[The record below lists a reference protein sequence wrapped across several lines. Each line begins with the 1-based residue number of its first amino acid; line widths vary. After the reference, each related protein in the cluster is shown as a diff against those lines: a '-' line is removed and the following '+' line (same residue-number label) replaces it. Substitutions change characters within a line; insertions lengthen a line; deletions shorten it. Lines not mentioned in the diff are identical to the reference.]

1 MVATYPLFSEWLSLS
16 VKTRSSQAVKLLL
29 DLQPE
34 TAHVLRNGR
43 EVEMVV
49 SEVAEGDLV
58 RIRPGERLAVDG
70 EVVEGRSAVDQSLV
84 TGEPMPVDR
93 QAGDKVIGGTI
104 NGTGPLL
111 VRVTAVGADSFLRS
125 EERRV
130 GKECVSTCRSRWW
143 PTH

>member
-1 MVATYPLFSEWLSLS
+1 MVATYHLFSEWLSLI
-16 VKTRSSQAVKLLL
+16 VKTRAAQAVKRLL

-43 EVEMVV
+43 EVEIVV

-93 QAGDKVIGGTI
+93 QAGDK
-104 NGTGPLL
+104 
-111 VRVTAVGADSFLRS
+111 RS
-125 EERRV
+125 EEHTSELQSLMRISYAV
-130 GKECVSTCRSRWW
+130 F
-143 PTH
+143 

>member
-1 MVATYPLFSEWLSLS
+1 MRISDWSSDVCSSDLEWLSLI
-16 VKTRSSQAVKLLL
+16 VKTRSSQAVKRLL

-43 EVEMVV
+43 EVEIVV

-93 QAGDKVIGGTI
+93 KADDQVIGGTT

-111 VRVTAVGADSFLRS
+111 VRVPPVAP
-125 EERRV
+125 ERRQ
-130 GKECVSTCRSRWW
+130 
-143 PTH
+143 

>member
-1 MVATYPLFSEWLSLS
+1 MRISDWSSDVCSSDLEWLSLI
-16 VKTRSSQAVKLLL
+16 VKTRSSQAVKRLL

-43 EVEMVV
+43 EVEIVV

-104 NGTGPLL
+104 N
-111 VRVTAVGADSFLRS
+111 RS
-125 EERRV
+125 EEHTSELQSLMRI
-130 GKECVSTCRSRWW
+130 
-143 PTH
+143 

>member
-1 MVATYPLFSEWLSLS
+1 MRISDWSSDVCSSDLEWLSLI
-16 VKTRSSQAVKLLL
+16 VKTRSSDLAKRLL

-43 EVEMVV
+43 EVEIVV

-93 QAGDKVIGGTI
+93 QADDKVIGGTI
-104 NGTGPLL
+104 NGTGTLL
-111 VRVTAVGADSFLRS
+111 VRVTAVGA
-125 EERRV
+125 E
-130 GKECVSTCRSRWW
+130 
-143 PTH
+143 